1 MKFNV
6 RAFKLS
12 GLLAVLAPLC
22 GCYHAPPPPGLRMH
36 AVKLPL
42 DAYRLPSGMQ
52 VIIEEDHTSPIVG
65 VVAVV
70 SAGNAD
76 DPVGK
81 EGLAHLVEHLTFRAK
96 PDGKTERRNLLDYA
110 AAGDVNAMT
119 EPDDT
124 VYWEF
129 GPAKSLEGLIR
140 IEANRL
146 AAPLPGVDATTFDVE
161 RSVVENELVQSDRTH
176 LPSEVLTWL
185 AKAAFPANHPY
196 ARPPGGT
203 PQSLAAISLAD
214 AQQFSRDLYLPSRT
228 TWVVAGDVTREQVQA
243 LLMENLPK
251 SAFAPAPVP
260 VAPPASPPEPESPLT
275 VAQHVSLA
283 VTKPT
288 LFLVWPLPPANSS
301 SAVLD
306 ELISGVVEDSAT
318 RWVDEDIESA
328 SAILVPGERASMLAC
343 RITLKTGAHPEQ
355 TAKRVNDAL
364 AWVGK
369 LDSDFPM
376 FVFNRIQAQT
386 ITHLGMNVESLRAR
400 SVMRAVYAQTTHDP
414 AAVSSALTAI
424 QALTPDEVAAFA
436 KKYLTADRERSV
448 MVVPNPQA
456 SLLRELA
463 AEGTRDGRMPDSL
476 ALWKQS
482 ASSELRASSSNA
494 HVVFPLEA
502 TRALMVPLPL
512 GERKVLTLKS
522 GLRVV
527 AVHRSGWPQITVA
540 LGMPGGI
547 ADAEPAGAG
556 YLSQFASA
564 VRHDNGVPAS
574 SGTMIDWNVD
584 RDMTELQLTGGNGNL
599 DNLLGL
605 LADQVE
611 EVRFSRWERL
621 SLQKS
626 LTEALEKDDQ
636 KPATQAARE
645 LRKALFGEGVF
656 ARWTPAKVADQLDED
671 AVNAWLDQVYQ
682 PGNATLAIVGDFDPE
697 TLGDKV
703 EEWLGGWHGDGGP
716 LPAPKVAWP
725 QRTGAQLIVKAQPDS
740 AQESVRLGCAG
751 PAASYR
757 EALAYELLGEVL
769 SEQLDQEARQEL
781 GGTYGFSSQVSWMR
795 GGAAEI
801 DLVSAVDNAHF
812 TPVLSRLHRAWATL
826 GLIPVSKAA
835 LGRARWKLASS
846 YNLGLQTSSH
856 LAQTLVRAY
865 AMGLS
870 AEMVDQLPE
879 LLTSI
884 TPEEVKAAA
893 AHCRADSAL
902 SLVGDPAVAKA
913 GLKAVWR

>member
-1 MKFNV
+1 MKSIV
-6 RAFKLS
+6 CAFQWF
-12 GLLAVLAPLC
+12 GLLVAFLLLA
-22 GCYHAPPPPGLRMH
+22 GCYHAPPQPGLRMH

-52 VIIEEDHTSPIVG
+52 VIIEEDHSSPIVG

-110 AAGDVNAMT
+110 AAGDVNALT

-129 GPAKSLEGLIR
+129 GPVKSLEGLIR

-146 AAPLPGVDATTFDVE
+146 AAPLPGVDAATFDIE
-161 RSVVENELVQSDRTH
+161 RNVVRNELVQSDRKH

-185 AKAAFPANHPY
+185 TQAAFPANHPY

-203 PQSLAAISLAD
+203 PQSLATLSLAD
-214 AQQFSRDLYLPSRT
+214 AQQFTRDLYLPART
-228 TWVVAGDVTREQVQA
+228 TWVIAGDVTRAQVQA
-243 LLMENLPK
+243 LLMESLPQ
-251 SAFAPAPVP
+251 SAFASAPVP
-260 VAPPASPPEPESPLT
+260 PAPEAPPPAPESPLT

-283 VTKPT
+283 VTQPT
-288 LFLVWPLPPANSS
+288 LFLVWPLPAANSS

-306 ELISGVVEDSAT
+306 ELIRGIVEDSAS
-318 RWVDEDIESA
+318 WADGDIERA
-328 SAILVPGERASMLAC
+328 SALLVPGERASMLAC
-343 RITLKTGAHPEQ
+343 RLTLKKGDHPEQ

-369 LDSDFPM
+369 LDSHFPIY
-376 FVFNRIQAQT
+376 VFNRIQAQT
-386 ITHLGMNVESLRAR
+386 ITRLGMDVESLRAR
-400 SVMRAVYAQTTHDP
+400 SVMRAIYAQTTHDP

-448 MVVPNPQA
+448 LVVPNPQA
-456 SLLRELA
+456 SLLRELS
-463 AEGTRDGRMPDSL
+463 AEGNRNGRVPDGF
-476 ALWKQS
+476 ALWSQG
-482 ASSELRASSSNA
+482 ASSELRAAPSNA
-494 HVVFPLEA
+494 HVVFPVDAMRE
-502 TRALMVPLPL
+502 LMVPLPL
-512 GERKVLTLKS
+512 GERKTFTLKS
-522 GLRVV
+522 GLKVV
-527 AVHRSGWPQITVA
+527 AVRRPGWPQITVA
-540 LGMPGGI
+540 LGLPGGI

-564 VRHDNGVPAS
+564 ERHDNGVPAS
-574 SGTMIDWNVD
+574 SGTLIDRSVG
-584 RDMTELQLTGGNGNL
+584 RDMTELVLTGGNGNL

-611 EVRFSRWERL
+611 ALRMSRWDRL
-621 SLQKS
+621 VLQKS
-626 LTEALEKDDQ
+626 LTELLEKDDQ
-636 KPATQAARE
+636 KPATQAARA
-645 LRKALFGEGVF
+645 LRQALFGSGAF
-656 ARWTPAKVADQLDED
+656 ARWTPAKVADQLNED
-671 AVNAWLDQVYQ
+671 DVNAWLERVYR

-697 TLGDKV
+697 TVSDKV
-703 EEWLGGWHGDGGP
+703 DEWLGGWHGEGGA
-716 LPAPKVAWP
+716 LPAPKVEWP
-725 QRTGAQLIVKAQPDS
+725 HRPGAELIVKAQPES
-740 AQESVRLGCAG
+740 AQESVRLSCAG
-751 PAASYR
+751 PAGSYR
-757 EALAYELLGEVL
+757 EALAYQLLGEVL

-795 GGAAEI
+795 GGAVEI
-801 DLVSAVDNAHF
+801 DLTGEVDNARF

-826 GLIPVSKAA
+826 GLIPVSEAA
-835 LGRARWKLASS
+835 LGRARWKLASG

-856 LAQTLVRAY
+856 LARTLVRAH

-870 AEMVDQLPE
+870 SEMVDQLPD

-884 TPEEVKAAA
+884 TGEEIKAAA
-893 AHCRADSAL
+893 ARCRADSAL
-902 SLVGDPAVAKA
+902 AVVGSEDVANA
-913 GLKAVWR
+913 GLKAIWR